1 MKSSFDL
8 DVYRYSEAINHVNAP
23 YLNHLYKFGA
33 ILWNFTQRQAFAFSM
48 FPFLHRLSNI
58 RVQPVQ
64 QISVFIS

>member
-8 DVYRYSEAINHVNAP
+8 DVYRYSRHSVNAP

-58 RVQPVQ
+58 RVQSVQ
-64 QISVFIS
+64 QISGFIS